1 MWIGNRWDG
10 RAKNTNDWNCELWQ
24 LQTSDTLPIEE
35 IAQVVLKYSVEQMQ
49 RIRAHAAAGE
59 SARDRNSFV
68 QWLVRNR
75 DTDALDLL
83 ILAKQCEAVR
93 GQLQDPWYY
102 PDGQD
107 ELHGTLDS
115 IYRVAMA
122 PRRTRFRDR
131 YLLQAMRALFSME
144 RYDEC
149 VTLWDRESSTMRPSI
164 VRNMTGG
171 YAAGACF
178 RLHDAD
184 RAVAIYAECDDMAS
198 VAWCLSDRYPK
209 KDLVARMECI
219 YGYYPQ
225 AAELPRL
232 LQKQIK
238 QWEVGI
244 EEPYWY
250 KWPGNF
256 EPDSATRVECERL
269 KRFALR
275 VVEENRVDEPVLWQY
290 AAAYLTELIGDS
302 HEAKRLLAVTDTM
315 VCNELVRESIRMLDI
330 YLDAKTASY
339 NAAYQRRLM
348 KQLVWAEERMIAG
361 IRHGV
366 DTMDLLWGM
375 MANQSCFYPNDM
387 VRKIML
393 SVVVP
398 RSLEQGIPSLALL
411 AANYGENR
419 LTIMMRLREQES
431 FAKEHFGRP
440 QKIVFG
446 PRDMIYPNGE
456 NERKDLCWNSFDFS
470 NDYFRLMDTIPL
482 QELVAHAEL
491 LLSKRGGSVLER
503 FLRDRVYV
511 DADYLND
518 LIGTRYLREMNYPQ
532 ARNYLA
538 RVPADYQRRLNT
550 DAYMWRDP
558 FEESWVRRGWNLQ
571 DDFDYKLNFA
581 TRMCELE
588 AKMRSDDP
596 VRSEEAAFRYA
607 TGICNSFER
616 CWVLT
621 GYSRKEGWSVQGRD
635 IVPAVRYEA
644 KCTEIWQRLRD
655 ASRNPELKARCQ
667 MALAALA
674 GTHAQWRYKTEPKK
688 TQYDMLRNVLQQHF
702 SGTMAEEYYEAIC
715 DNYRMYIEKN
725 GE

>member
-1 MWIGNRWDG
+1 MKSIRSILFVSLLLTGLNAAIGCTHPSYYTRGYLMFRIQPFGVDTMWIGNRWDG

-290 AAAYLTELIGDS
+290 AAA
-302 HEAKRLLAVTDTM
+302 
-315 VCNELVRESIRMLDI
+315 
-330 YLDAKTASY
+330 
-339 NAAYQRRLM
+339 
-348 KQLVWAEERMIAG
+348 IA
-361 IRHGV
+361 
-366 DTMDLLWGM
+366 
-375 MANQSCFYPNDM
+375 C
-387 VRKIML
+387 
-393 SVVVP
+393 
-398 RSLEQGIPSLALL
+398 
-411 AANYGENR
+411 
-419 LTIMMRLREQES
+419 
-431 FAKEHFGRP
+431 
-440 QKIVFG
+440 
-446 PRDMIYPNGE
+446 RD
-456 NERKDLCWNSFDFS
+456 
-470 NDYFRLMDTIPL
+470 
-482 QELVAHAEL
+482 
-491 LLSKRGGSVLER
+491 
-503 FLRDRVYV
+503 
-511 DADYLND
+511 
-518 LIGTRYLREMNYPQ
+518 
-532 ARNYLA
+532 
-538 RVPADYQRRLNT
+538 
-550 DAYMWRDP
+550 
-558 FEESWVRRGWNLQ
+558 
-571 DDFDYKLNFA
+571 
-581 TRMCELE
+581 
-588 AKMRSDDP
+588 
-596 VRSEEAAFRYA
+596 
-607 TGICNSFER
+607 
-616 CWVLT
+616 
-621 GYSRKEGWSVQGRD
+621 GYDG
-635 IVPAVRYEA
+635 
-644 KCTEIWQRLRD
+644 L
-655 ASRNPELKARCQ
+655 
-667 MALAALA
+667 
-674 GTHAQWRYKTEPKK
+674 
-688 TQYDMLRNVLQQHF
+688 
-702 SGTMAEEYYEAIC
+702 
-715 DNYRMYIEKN
+715 
-725 GE
+725 